1 MTAMEKFEASS
12 VAMKVIA
19 GLLALLV
26 VIGTATLAN
35 VNTKLDRIDQIGDTL
50 AVHRMQIEGLYEMRV
65 DLKEIKAE
73 LKAIGKKVND

>member
-1 MTAMEKFEASS
+1 MEKFEASS
-12 VAMKVIA
+12 VAMKIIA

-50 AVHRMQIEGLYEMRV
+50 AVHRMQIEGLYEMKQ

-73 LKAIGKKVND
+73 IRKLNGKP